1 MANGNHGPLYTMLE
15 TIREYASM
23 QLEASGEGT
32 AVRDR
37 HAAYFVQVSEQAES
51 NLLGPHGSTWLD
63 HLDQERDNLRAA
75 LKWMSASGTAMLPR
89 LAGSL
94 WRYWYARGDLMEG
107 CDWLSIA
114 LAVDKK
120 SSAGAKCITGA
131 ALLEHCLGNEEVA
144 LAYGEA
150 SPAFYQANGDRFGTA
165 ITLYVLGKIA
175 EDNGEYDQAHNRFN
189 EASTLFSLDD
199 EQAWAGLALDHLG
212 SVAYGRGDYEEAS
225 TVLTTALELQRM
237 TGHRYGAAVS
247 LLYLGH
253 IALTE
258 GNHVA
263 AARCYGESLV
273 LWREEKL
280 RPGIVEVLSGLA
292 AVAANRGNLE
302 QATRLFGAAD
312 KVRNAIGLLT
322 RLPERTLYE
331 RDTARARR
339 GLGESDFQKAWAAGV
354 AMSLDQAM
362 AEAAA
367 IASESATLGRT
378 LATSEP
384 APNGLTRPEMDVL
397 QLIAAGHSNQEIAD
411 TLFISL
417 RTVANHVTNIL
428 AKLGVKSSRAAAAA
442 AHRLGIA

>member
-1 MANGNHGPLYTMLE
+1 MLLLDNFEQVVDAAPFITELLDHCPRLQVIVTSRIRLRLSEEHEYEVHPLSLPEDEDHSIGRLCESSAIQLFVTRAQAIRPDFALTGDNAAAVLEICRQVDALPLAIELAADRVSSLPPEALLNRPEPRLALLTGGYRDRPVRQRTMWNTINWSHDLLTPDEQALFRRLGVFLGGWTLDAAVAVAGLGLELDVFEGIASLADQSLVQLMANGNRGPPYTMLE

-23 QLEASGEGT
+23 QLEASGEGA

-120 SSAGAKCITGA
+120 SSAGAECITGA

-175 EDNGEYDQAHNRFN
+175 EDNGEYDQAHNKFN

-225 TVLTTALELQRM
+225 TVLTTALELQ
-237 TGHRYGAAVS
+237 
-247 LLYLGH
+247 
-253 IALTE
+253 
-258 GNHVA
+258 
-263 AARCYGESLV
+263 
-273 LWREEKL
+273 
-280 RPGIVEVLSGLA
+280 
-292 AVAANRGNLE
+292 
-302 QATRLFGAAD
+302 
-312 KVRNAIGLLT
+312 
-322 RLPERTLYE
+322 
-331 RDTARARR
+331 
-339 GLGESDFQKAWAAGV
+339 
-354 AMSLDQAM
+354 
-362 AEAAA
+362 
-367 IASESATLGRT
+367 
-378 LATSEP
+378 
-384 APNGLTRPEMDVL
+384 
-397 QLIAAGHSNQEIAD
+397 
-411 TLFISL
+411 
-417 RTVANHVTNIL
+417 
-428 AKLGVKSSRAAAAA
+428 
-442 AHRLGIA
+442 